1 MNTNF
6 GQCGEHLTWE
16 YDEEQRYLTIRGS
29 GPMQFDRMPWAQWK
43 DEIECVT
50 LDECSFVCAD
60 AFRDCT
66 NLRHVSAEN
75 LQEIGASAFEGC
87 CHLDMIDF
95 GRVDKVRK
103 VAERAF
109 RNCSALSFLHA
120 EEVQIVG
127 ARAFENCTVLDLGEC
142 CVGTEEIGA
151 YAFANCESLSGL
163 PMYDW
168 HQGWMCHA
176 VIEQKAGSK
185 LSVIPEGAFLGCK
198 GLTKIN
204 IPNTVREIK
213 SRAFA
218 QCANL
223 AEIMLCAET
232 TFDLADFVVEPQIVD
247 GFGSC
252 GVYSDGRETRWI
264 QKDGMLRFTG
274 NGIVTPDITIEDCHE
289 EFPDIPWDLPSVH
302 TVIIEE
308 GSTIIDANAF
318 HGHLH
323 L

>member
-1 MNTNF
+1 MKRSDQEFHTKMRRLAGVFCFSCLMGYTSKISHDIIRQPLKEVGTMNANF

-16 YDEEQRYLTIRGS
+16 YDAEQGYLKITGS
-29 GPMQFDRMPWAQWK
+29 GRMQFDQAPWAQWRDQIK
-43 DEIECVT
+43 FVD

-66 NLRHVSAEN
+66 SLTAVMAEN

-87 CHLDMIDF
+87 CRLDMIDF
-95 GRVDKVRK
+95 GRTGKVRK

-109 RNCSALSFLHA
+109 RNCNALSSLYA
-120 EEVQIVG
+120 EKVQIVG
-127 ARAFENCTVLDLGEC
+127 ARAFENCTILDLGER

-163 PMYDW
+163 PMYDSS
-168 HQGWMCHA
+168 QGWMCHA
-176 VIEQKAGSK
+176 VIEQETGSK

-213 SRAFA
+213 SGAFA

-223 AEIMLCAET
+223 TEIMLCAET
-232 TFDLADFVVEPQIVD
+232 TFDHADFVVEPQIVD
-247 GFGSC
+247 GFGNC
-252 GVYSDGRETRWI
+252 GNCSDGGETRWI
-264 QKDGMLRFTG
+264 QKDGVLRFT
-274 NGIVTPDITIEDCHE
+274 
-289 EFPDIPWDLPSVH
+289 
-302 TVIIEE
+302 
-308 GSTIIDANAF
+308 
-318 HGHLH
+318 
-323 L
+323 